1 MSTARPPKVSV
12 ICAAF
17 NGQAYLPET
26 IQCLIGQKERNFEA
40 IFVDDASTDNTAKIL
55 ESVDDKR
62 FRVIRNEKNSKIIYS
77 RNRAISAATGK
88 YIAVTDQD
96 DLSCSVRLSKQA
108 DVLDKNPNISAV
120 YSLVKAIDST
130 GKGTVGMPDWCY
142 SGQEARAALLFHNF
156 VTHSTLMF
164 RKELAPD
171 PAYSLDYPF
180 CEDYNLISKLADSLS
195 GLCVIRSTLV
205 SYRFHDNNLSK
216 SSEKE
221 MTNLSERLRRELLG
235 RLGLNPTAE
244 EMSLH
249 NYFEGGLT
257 GISVEQYRD
266 LRKWVEFF
274 RSAVVKSKYVD
285 IAAFDQVLAL
295 EWLAVSHKFSH
306 LGREVWR
313 EYCLGPQTY
322 STRALPSVLNLWSKL
337 MRKQSFVQFSHLRS
351 RFSLEN

>member
-1 MSTARPPKVSV
+1 MSVGRSPKISV
-12 ICAAF
+12 ICAAY

-26 IQCLIGQKERNFEA
+26 IRCLIAQQEKNFEA
-40 IFVDDASTDNTAKIL
+40 IIVDDASTDDTSKIL
-55 ESVDDKR
+55 ESVDDER
-62 FRVIRNEKNSKIIYS
+62 FRIIRNEKNSRIIYS

-108 DVLDKNPNISAV
+108 DVLDKNPEISAV

-130 GKGTVGMPDWCY
+130 GRGTVGMPDWCY
-142 SGQEARAALLFHNF
+142 SGEEARAGLLFHNF

-180 CEDYNLISKLADSLS
+180 CEDYNLIAKLADSLS
-195 GLCVIRSTLV
+195 GLCVIRSRLV

-235 RLGLNPTAE
+235 RIGLTPTAE
-244 EMSLH
+244 EMKLH
-249 NYFEGGLT
+249 NYFEGGVT
-257 GISVEQYRD
+257 GSSIEQFRQ
-266 LRKWVEFF
+266 LRNWVEFL
-274 RSAVVKSKYVD
+274 RDAVLKSRYVD
-285 IAAFDQVLAL
+285 IAAFDEVLAL
-295 EWLAVSHKFSH
+295 EWLSVSHKFSH
-306 LGREVWR
+306 LGREVWK
-313 EYCLGPQTY
+313 EYCLGPRTY
-322 STRALPSVLNLWSKL
+322 SRQTLSSVVKLWVKS
-337 MRKQSFVQFSHLRS
+337 MR
-351 RFSLEN
+351 